1 MELNM
6 NKLDKILKENSDIWK
21 NEAAFMNH
29 IRGNVRRAFW
39 SKSPIKVKFIKENRE
54 RIPNPNPKGRVDTV
68 WGGRCNVCSNLFAQQ
83 ALQVDHIR
91 SDFNKLS
98 SLDGLQEYIENMAL
112 VTKSELQ
119 LVCKPCHG
127 IISHSQRKGITFEE
141 AKIEKEIIALCK
153 DDKLVLDKL
162 SQLGVQSSNIPTTKV
177 GRKKLLTKLLKGGL

>member
-1 MELNM
+1 MS
-6 NKLDKILKENSDIWK
+6 KLTKILEENPDIWK

-54 RIPNPNPKGRVDTV
+54 RIPNPNPRGRVDTV
-68 WGGRCNVCSNLFAQQ
+68 WGGRCNVCANLFAQQ
-83 ALQVDHIR
+83 ELQVDHIR

-127 IISHSQRKGITFEE
+127 IISHSQRKGISFDE
-141 AKIEKEIIALCK
+141 AKIEKEIILICK
-153 DDKLVLDKL
+153 EDKKVVDKLCE
-162 SQLGVQSSNIPTTKV
+162 LGVELFDVPKTKV
-177 GRKKLLTKLLKGGL
+177 ARNKLLNKLMR